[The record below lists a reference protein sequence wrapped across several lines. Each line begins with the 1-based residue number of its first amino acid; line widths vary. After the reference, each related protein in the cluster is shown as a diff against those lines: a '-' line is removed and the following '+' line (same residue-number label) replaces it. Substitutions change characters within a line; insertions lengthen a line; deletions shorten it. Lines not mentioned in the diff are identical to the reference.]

1 MVVEGCKKAA
11 YLKLNG
17 DSHEIACLKKKK
29 KIKPNITVFSS
40 ISNNRY
46 LSLNFVKIKSE
57 LQIFVLALNLT
68 FSINIDYSF
77 E

>member
-1 MVVEGCKKAA
+1 MSEKK
-11 YLKLNG
+11 N
-17 DSHEIACLKKKK
+17 

-68 FSINIDYSF
+68 FLMNIDYSF